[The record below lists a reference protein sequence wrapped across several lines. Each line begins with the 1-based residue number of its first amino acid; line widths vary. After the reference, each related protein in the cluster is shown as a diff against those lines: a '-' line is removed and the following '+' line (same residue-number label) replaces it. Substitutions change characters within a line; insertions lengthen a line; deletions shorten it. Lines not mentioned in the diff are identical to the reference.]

1 MEKELTQAD
10 KKKLRGVAQRMEPAL
25 SIGKQGLTES
35 VLKEIITAL
44 GRDELVKIRFN
55 ISGKPMLEMCQAI
68 ENQAHC
74 TRVGSVGKT
83 ASFYKAKE
91 EIEE

>member
-1 MEKELTQAD
+1 MEQELTQAD
-10 KKKLRGVAQRMEPAL
+10 KKKLRGIAQRMEPAL

-35 VLKEIITAL
+35 VLKEIQTAL

-55 ISGKPMLEMCQAI
+55 IWGKPMLEMCQAI

-74 TRVGSVGKT
+74 THVGSVGKT

-91 EIEE
+91 E